1 MDVVDLGSTKCNKSD
16 DSKAPRLW
24 FITAPWDDGQ
34 NCLPGC
40 ISRMNAIQAEEACCE
55 AVQMHGGKPWCYF
68 YDAAVDVVQ
77 GDDDSTD
84 KKAVKCKGTLELF

>member
-16 DSKAPRLW
+16 DSKIPPW
-24 FITAPWDDGQ
+24 IFHSSWDDGQ

-40 ISRMNAIQAEEACCE
+40 ISRMNENEWEEACCQ
-55 AVQMHGGKPWCYF
+55 ATQSNDKRGTRCMVRDK
-68 YDAAVDVVQ
+68 VDVVQ

-84 KKAVKCKGTLELF
+84 TKAVKCQGTSELF

>member
-16 DSKAPRLW
+16 DSKILSWVFPLS
-24 FITAPWDDGQ
+24 WDDGQ

-40 ISRMNAIQAEEACCE
+40 ISRMNAIAAEEACCE
-55 AVQMHGGKPWCYF
+55 AVQIRISNTFCYF

-84 KKAVKCKGTLELF
+84 TKAVKCKGTLELF

>member
-1 MDVVDLGSTKCNKSD
+1 MNVVDLGSTKCNSSD
-16 DSKAPRLW
+16 VSKILSW
-24 FITAPWDDGQ
+24 FFPWSWDDGQ

-55 AVQMHGGKPWCYF
+55 AVQMHDGTTWCYS